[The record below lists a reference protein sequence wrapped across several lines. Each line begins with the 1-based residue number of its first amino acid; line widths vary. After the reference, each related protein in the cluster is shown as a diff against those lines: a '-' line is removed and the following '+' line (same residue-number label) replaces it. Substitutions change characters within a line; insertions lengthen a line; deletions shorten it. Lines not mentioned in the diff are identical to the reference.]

1 MRVTMKAIAVA
12 VVAAVAVGCC
22 GATMTP
28 RPTEGECGAS
38 RTPRPTSTNAAI
50 RVGTCNVRVAAKGDV
65 PAGNGWKDRKA
76 DLIALLSRLDMD
88 VFGLQE
94 VHAKPYRELCKGLKE
109 WELVDDHGVSTP
121 VAYRKSRFDLE
132 KKGVFWLSETPDV
145 PRSKGWGADY
155 VRPCLYLILKDKR
168 TGCRLCFVNT
178 HTDHIAVKARVEGM
192 KLIMERMKS
201 FSEGLPVVFVGD
213 HNDGP
218 KSEMTA
224 IARKSLKDA
233 RDIAEKKDPG
243 PINTYH
249 AFGRAK
255 PRERLRVDYIYVSD
269 GVRVRDF
276 VTHADKRPGKDLY
289 PTDHYPLS
297 ATIEL
302 PAGIEKHK

>member
-1 MRVTMKAIAVA
+1 MRLKMKVLAVA
-12 VVAAVAVGCC
+12 VVAVVAAGCC
-22 GATMTP
+22 GTASTPSQPGAAT
-28 RPTEGECGAS
+28 S
-38 RTPRPTSTNAAI
+38 AAAPAAVVATI

-65 PAGNGWKDRKA
+65 AAGNGWNERKD
-76 DLIALLSRLDMD
+76 DLIALLRRLDMD

-94 VHAKPYRELCKGLKE
+94 VHARPYRELCKGLKE
-109 WELVDDHGVSTP
+109 WELVDDFEVSTP
-121 VAYRKSRFDLE
+121 VAYRKDRFDLE

-145 PRSKGWGADY
+145 PRSKGWGANY
-155 VRPCLYLILKDKR
+155 IRPCLYLILKDKR
-168 TGCRLCFVNT
+168 TGRRLCFINT

-192 KLIMERMKS
+192 KLIVERMKS

-233 RDIAEKKDPG
+233 RDISEKKDPG

-276 VTHADKRPGKDLY
+276 VTHDDKRPGTDRY
-289 PTDHYPLS
+289 PSDHYPLS

-302 PAGIEKHK
+302 PEK